1 MLENYKIDHILFLDV
16 ETVPQVYDFKAVPER
31 AKYLFNEKVKN
42 QVNEEVTVEQLYR
55 QRGGILAEF
64 GKIICISV
72 GYIQKIDDEYKLRL
86 KSFYGDDEKKIL
98 EDFSALLNKS
108 FKNEKED
115 VLCAHNGKEFDFP
128 YLCRRM
134 LVNGIKIP
142 KILQIMGKKP
152 WEIKHIDT
160 MEMWKFGD
168 YKAYTSLSLLCHV
181 FNIPTPKDDITG
193 ADVARVYYEEKD
205 LDRIRIYCEKDVIA
219 LIQLYLNMKGESLIS
234 DGNITSDGL

>member
-31 AKYLFNEKVKN
+31 SKYLFNEKVKN

-72 GYIQKIDDEYKLRL
+72 GYIQKLDDEYQLRL

-152 WEIKHIDT
+152 WEINHIDT
-160 MEMWKFGD
+160 LEFWKFGD
-168 YKAYTSLSLLCHV
+168 YKHYTSLELLTEI
-181 FNIPTPKDDITG
+181 FGIPSPKDDIKG
-193 ADVARVYYEEKD
+193 SDVARVYWEEND
-205 LDRIRIYCEKDVIA
+205 LKRIAKYCQKDVLA
-219 LIQLYLNMKGESLIS
+219 LVQLFLRFKGESLLKEDAMIFV
-234 DGNITSDGL
+234 D

>member
-16 ETVPQVYDFKAVPER
+16 ETVPQVYDFKAVPDR
-31 AKYLFNEKVKN
+31 SKYLFNEKVKN
-42 QVNEEVTVEQLYR
+42 QVSEDVTVEQLYR

-72 GYIQKIDDEYKLRL
+72 GYIQKPDENYQLRL

-98 EDFSALLNKS
+98 EDFASLLNKS

-152 WEIKHIDT
+152 WEINHIDT
-160 MEMWKFGD
+160 LEFWKFGD
-168 YKAYTSLSLLCHV
+168 YKHYTSLELLTEI
-181 FNIPTPKDDITG
+181 FGIPSPKDDIKG
-193 ADVARVYYEEKD
+193 SDVARVYWEEKD
-205 LDRIRIYCEKDVIA
+205 LKRIAKYCQKDVLA
-219 LIQLYLNMKGESLIS
+219 LVQLFLRFKGDSLLKDEDMIFV
-234 DGNITSDGL
+234 D

>member
-31 AKYLFNEKVKN
+31 VKYLFNEKVKN

-86 KSFYGDDEKKIL
+86 KSFYGDNEKKIL
-98 EDFSALLNKS
+98 ENFSTLLNKS

-152 WEIKHIDT
+152 WEINHIDT
-160 MEMWKFGD
+160 LEFWKFGD
-168 YKAYTSLSLLCHV
+168 YKHYTSLELLTEI
-181 FNIPTPKDDITG
+181 FGIPSPKDDIKG
-193 ADVARVYYEEKD
+193 SDVARVYWEENN
-205 LDRIRIYCEKDVIA
+205 LNRIAKYCQKDVLA
-219 LIQLYLNMKGESLIS
+219 LVQLFLRFKGESMLKEDDMIFV
-234 DGNITSDGL
+234 D

>member
-16 ETVPQVYDFKAVPER
+16 ETVPQVYDFKDVPQR
-31 AKYLFNEKVKN
+31 SKYLFNEKVKN

-55 QRGGILAEF
+55 LRGGILAEF

-86 KSFYGDDEKKIL
+86 KSFYGDNEKKIL
-98 EDFSALLNKS
+98 EDFSTLLNKS

-152 WEIKHIDT
+152 WEINHIDT
-160 MEMWKFGD
+160 LEFWKFGD
-168 YKAYTSLSLLCHV
+168 YKHYTSLELLTEI
-181 FNIPTPKDDITG
+181 FGIPSPKDDIKG
-193 ADVARVYYEEKD
+193 SDVARVYWEEND
-205 LDRIRIYCEKDVIA
+205 LNRIAKYCQKDVLA
-219 LIQLYLNMKGESLIS
+219 LVQLFLRFKGESMLKEDDMIFV
-234 DGNITSDGL
+234 D

>member
-16 ETVPQVYDFKAVPER
+16 ETVPQVYDFKAVPDR
-31 AKYLFNEKVKN
+31 FKYLFNEKVKN
-42 QVNEEVTVEQLYR
+42 QVNDEVTVEQLYR

-72 GYIQKIDDEYKLRL
+72 GYIQKLDENYQLRL

-98 EDFSALLNKS
+98 EEFSTLLNKS

-152 WEIKHIDT
+152 WEIHHLDT
-160 MEMWKFGD
+160 LEFWKFGD
-168 YKAYTSLSLLCHV
+168 YKHYTSLELLTEI
-181 FNIPTPKDDITG
+181 FGIPSPKDDIKG
-193 ADVARVYYEEKD
+193 SDVARVYWEEKD
-205 LDRIRIYCEKDVIA
+205 LKRIAKYCQKDVLA
-219 LIQLYLNMKGESLIS
+219 LVQLFLRFKGDDLLKEEDMIYV
-234 DGNITSDGL
+234 D

>member
-31 AKYLFNEKVKN
+31 SKYLFNEKVKN

-72 GYIQKIDDEYKLRL
+72 GYIQKLDDEYQLRL

-152 WEIKHIDT
+152 WEINHIDT
-160 MEMWKFGD
+160 LEFWKFGD
-168 YKAYTSLSLLCHV
+168 YKHYTSLELLTEI
-181 FNIPTPKDDITG
+181 FGIPSPKDDIKG
-193 ADVARVYYEEKD
+193 SDVARVYWEEND
-205 LDRIRIYCEKDVIA
+205 LKRIAKYCQKDVLA
-219 LIQLYLNMKGESLIS
+219 LVQLFLRFKGESLLKEDDMIFV
-234 DGNITSDGL
+234 D

>member
-16 ETVPQVYDFKAVPER
+16 ETVPQVYDFKAVPQR
-31 AKYLFNEKVKN
+31 SKYLFTEKVKN
-42 QVNEEVTVEQLYR
+42 QVSEEVTVEQLYR
-55 QRGGILAEF
+55 LRGGILAEF

-72 GYIQKIDDEYKLRL
+72 GYIQKLDENYQLRL

-98 EDFSALLNKS
+98 EDFAALLNKS

-152 WEIKHIDT
+152 WEINHIDT
-160 MEMWKFGD
+160 LEFWKFGD
-168 YKAYTSLSLLCHV
+168 YKHYTSLELLTEI
-181 FNIPTPKDDITG
+181 FGIPSPKDDIKG
-193 ADVARVYYEEKD
+193 SDVARVYWEEKD
-205 LDRIRIYCEKDVIA
+205 LKRIAKYCQKDVLA
-219 LIQLYLNMKGESLIS
+219 LVQLFLRFKGDDLLKEDEMIFV
-234 DGNITSDGL
+234 D

>member
-16 ETVPQVYDFKAVPER
+16 ETVPQVYDFKDVPQR
-31 AKYLFNEKVKN
+31 SKYLFNEKVKN

-55 QRGGILAEF
+55 ERGGILAEF

-72 GYIQKIDDEYKLRL
+72 GYIQKLDENYQLRL

-152 WEIKHIDT
+152 WEINHIDT
-160 MEMWKFGD
+160 LEFWKFGD
-168 YKAYTSLSLLCHV
+168 YKHYTSLELLTEI
-181 FNIPTPKDDITG
+181 FGIPSPKDDIKG
-193 ADVARVYYEEKD
+193 SDVARVYWEEND
-205 LDRIRIYCEKDVIA
+205 LNRIAKYCQKDVLA
-219 LIQLYLNMKGESLIS
+219 LVQLFLRFKGESMLKEDDMIFV
-234 DGNITSDGL
+234 D

>member
-31 AKYLFNEKVKN
+31 SKYLFNEKVKN

-72 GYIQKIDDEYKLRL
+72 GYIQKLDDEYQLRL

-134 LVNGIKIP
+134 LVNGIRIP

-152 WEIKHIDT
+152 WEINHIDT
-160 MEMWKFGD
+160 LEFWKFGD
-168 YKAYTSLSLLCHV
+168 YKHYTSLELLTEI
-181 FNIPTPKDDITG
+181 FGIPSPKDDIKG
-193 ADVARVYYEEKD
+193 SDVARVYWEEND
-205 LDRIRIYCEKDVIA
+205 LNRIAKYCQKDVLA
-219 LIQLYLNMKGESLIS
+219 LVQLFLRFKGESMLKEDDMIFV
-234 DGNITSDGL
+234 D

>member
-31 AKYLFNEKVKN
+31 TKYLFNEKVKN

-98 EDFSALLNKS
+98 EDFSTLLNKS

-152 WEIKHIDT
+152 WEINHIDT
-160 MEMWKFGD
+160 LEFWKFGD
-168 YKAYTSLSLLCHV
+168 YKHYTSLELLTEI
-181 FNIPTPKDDITG
+181 FGIPSPKDDIKG
-193 ADVARVYYEEKD
+193 SDVARVYWEEND
-205 LDRIRIYCEKDVIA
+205 LNRIAKYCQKDVLA
-219 LIQLYLNMKGESLIS
+219 LVQLFLRFKGESMLKEDDMIFV
-234 DGNITSDGL
+234 D

>member
-16 ETVPQVYDFKAVPER
+16 ETVPQVYDFKAVPQR
-31 AKYLFNEKVKN
+31 SKYLFTEKVKN
-42 QVNEEVTVEQLYR
+42 QVSEEVTVEQLYR
-55 QRGGILAEF
+55 LRGGILAEF

-72 GYIQKIDDEYKLRL
+72 GYIQKLDENYQLRL

-98 EDFSALLNKS
+98 EDFAALLNKS

-152 WEIKHIDT
+152 WEINHIDT
-160 MEMWKFGD
+160 LEFWKFGD
-168 YKAYTSLSLLCHV
+168 YKHYTSLELLTEI
-181 FNIPTPKDDITG
+181 FGIPSPKDDIKG
-193 ADVARVYYEEKD
+193 SDVARVYWEEKD
-205 LDRIRIYCEKDVIA
+205 LKRIAKYCQKDVLA
-219 LIQLYLNMKGESLIS
+219 LVQLFLRFKGDDMLKEDAMIFV
-234 DGNITSDGL
+234 D

>member
-31 AKYLFNEKVKN
+31 TKYLFNEKVKN

-86 KSFYGDDEKKIL
+86 KSFYGDNEKKIL

-152 WEIKHIDT
+152 WEINHIDT
-160 MEMWKFGD
+160 LEFWKFGD
-168 YKAYTSLSLLCHV
+168 YKHYTSLELLTEI
-181 FNIPTPKDDITG
+181 FGIPSPKDDIKG
-193 ADVARVYYEEKD
+193 SDVARVYWEEND
-205 LDRIRIYCEKDVIA
+205 LNRIAKYCQKDVLA
-219 LIQLYLNMKGESLIS
+219 LVQLFLRFKGESMLKEDDMIFV
-234 DGNITSDGL
+234 D

>member
-31 AKYLFNEKVKN
+31 SKYLFNEKVKN
-42 QVNEEVTVEQLYR
+42 QVNEDVTVEQLYR
-55 QRGGILAEF
+55 LRGGILAEF

-72 GYIQKIDDEYKLRL
+72 GYIQKTDDEYQLRL

-152 WEIKHIDT
+152 WEINHIDT
-160 MEMWKFGD
+160 LEFWKFGD
-168 YKAYTSLSLLCHV
+168 YKHYTSLELLTEI
-181 FNIPTPKDDITG
+181 FGIPSPKDDIKG
-193 ADVARVYYEEKD
+193 SDVARVYWEEND
-205 LDRIRIYCEKDVIA
+205 LKRIAKYCQKDVLA
-219 LIQLYLNMKGESLIS
+219 LVQLFLRFKGESLLKEDAMIFV
-234 DGNITSDGL
+234 D

>member
-16 ETVPQVYDFKAVPER
+16 ETVPQVYDFKDVPQR
-31 AKYLFNEKVKN
+31 SKYLFNEKVKN
-42 QVNEEVTVEQLYR
+42 QVNEDVTVEQLYR

-86 KSFYGDDEKKIL
+86 KSFYGDNEKKIL
-98 EDFSALLNKS
+98 EDFSTLLNKS

-152 WEIKHIDT
+152 WEINHIDT
-160 MEMWKFGD
+160 LEFWKFGD
-168 YKAYTSLSLLCHV
+168 YKHYTSLELLTEI
-181 FNIPTPKDDITG
+181 FGIPSPKDDIKG
-193 ADVARVYYEEKD
+193 SDVARVYWEEND
-205 LDRIRIYCEKDVIA
+205 LNRIAKYCQKDVLA
-219 LIQLYLNMKGESLIS
+219 LVQLFLRFKGESMLKEDDMIFV
-234 DGNITSDGL
+234 D